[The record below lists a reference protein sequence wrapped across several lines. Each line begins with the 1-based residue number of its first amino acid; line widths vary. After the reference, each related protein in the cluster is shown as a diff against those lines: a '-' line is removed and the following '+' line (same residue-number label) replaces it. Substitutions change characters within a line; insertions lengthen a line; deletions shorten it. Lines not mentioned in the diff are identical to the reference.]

1 MNIFITPRNMVTV
14 ICGQIFV
21 TKFLLS
27 QKRQREN
34 TCHSSL
40 VLRASNQLTQK
51 IRVAR
56 ICFDKRA
63 LDYVLLIFYKSYQVI
78 IFNKLE
84 LLNLFS
90 FFYDSVQFTLFLDL
104 TIFSVS
110 GLNLIKDIT
119 TLQVAPKTI
128 MNKPNP

>member
-27 QKRQREN
+27 RKRQREN